1 MTAPSKDYRS
11 LDNLDPQ
18 VDAFMK
24 QFEGLDT
31 PLLNTLTA
39 TQAREAFDN
48 ALLEWTGAP
57 EEVAAVQ
64 NMTIPGPAGPMP
76 IRVYTPF
83 GDGPFPLLVYY
94 HGGGWVIGT
103 LDEYDNL
110 CRSLANGASCVVVS
124 VDYRLA
130 PEHKFPAAAEDA
142 YAAVQWAA
150 DQAGRIKVDPTRIAV
165 AGDSAGGNLA
175 AVTALLARDRG
186 GPSLSC
192 QVLIY
197 PVCDV
202 SSFEAESQRRYSIE
216 GVLSREEMIWFKDLY
231 CRTEKDASDPYVSPL
246 LAPELSGLPPALVIT
261 AEFDVLRDEGEA
273 YADRLVQA
281 GVKTELVR
289 YQGQVHGFLP
299 LVGAYDQAR
308 EAIDKSA
315 RVLKEAL
322 AE

>member
-18 VDAFMK
+18 VNAFMK
-24 QFEGLDT
+24 QFEGLEI
-31 PLLNTLTA
+31 PLLNTLPA

-57 EEVAAVQ
+57 EEVAELQ
-64 NMTIPGPAGPMP
+64 NTTIPGPAGPIP
-76 IRVYTPF
+76 VRIYTPF
-83 GDGPFPLLVYY
+83 GDGPFPVLVYY

-103 LDEYDNL
+103 IDEYDNL
-110 CRSLANGASCVVVS
+110 CRSLANSVSGVVVS

-142 YAAVQWAA
+142 YAAVEWAA
-150 DQAGRIKVDPTRIAV
+150 DQDAQINADPTRIAV

-175 AVTALLARDRG
+175 AVASLLARDRG

-202 SSFEAESQRRYSIE
+202 SSFEAESYRRYSIE
-216 GVLSREEMIWFKDLY
+216 GVLSREEMVWFKDLY

-246 LAPELSGLPPALVIT
+246 LAPDLSGLPQALVIT

-273 YADRLVQA
+273 FADRLAQA
-281 GVKTELVR
+281 GVKAELAR

-308 EAIDKSA
+308 EAVDKTA